1 MELQNFVIR
10 KNNNKQKDNH
20 PDNILSAN
28 IDGQWKE
35 IGACWIKQDKKGS
48 TYLSCSISKPKE
60 EKVVE
65 DTQNDIKTEDI
76 PF

>member
-1 MELQNFVIR
+1 MELQNFTIK
-10 KNNNKQKDNH
+10 KNKYKQKENH
-20 PDNILSAN
+20 PDYVIGAN
-28 IDGQWKE
+28 INNNWKDV
-35 IGACWIKQDKKGS
+35 GACWVKQDKNGNS
-48 TYLSCSISKPKE
+48 YMSCSISKPKE